1 MNDKEFGTLKLLKL
15 KYKRGTKK
23 IERFSRIGP
32 PPLINLRKLS
42 NSENCTPESCTML
55 WYLMNDKQFGSL
67 KLLKLKYRS
76 EDHIIQPF
84 CRIGSAQ
91 KTRSS
96 LFNLRKFSKFEK
108 TAPEPCRML
117 WNLMND
123 QEFGTLKL
131 LKLI

>member
-1 MNDKEFGTLKLLKL
+1 MTDKEFGTLKLLKL

-23 IERFSRIGP
+23 IERFSRIGS
-32 PPLINLRKLS
+32 PLINLRKLS

-108 TAPEPCRML
+108 TAPEPSRML

-131 LKLI
+131 LKLK

>member
-1 MNDKEFGTLKLLKL
+1 MTDKEFGTLKLLKL

-23 IERFSRIGP
+23 IERFSRIGS
-32 PPLINLRKLS
+32 PLINLRKLS
-42 NSENCTPESCTML
+42 NSENYTPESYTML
-55 WYLMNDKQFGSL
+55 WYRMNYKQFGSL

-96 LFNLRKFSKFEK
+96 LFNLRKFSKSEK

-131 LKLI
+131 LKLK